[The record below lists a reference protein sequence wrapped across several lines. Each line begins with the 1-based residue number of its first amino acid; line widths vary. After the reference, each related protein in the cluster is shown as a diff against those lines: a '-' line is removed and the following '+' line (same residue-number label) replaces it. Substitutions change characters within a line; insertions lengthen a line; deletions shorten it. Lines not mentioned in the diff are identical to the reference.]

1 MVGLPVIYSER
12 RLNPTATTGL
22 TADMRTLTATTRTT
36 TVAVNSLKSALLTLA
51 GPLAALFAI
60 GAVVNF
66 TKETLAATDQIGKLN
81 EATGISVETL
91 QRWRLT
97 AKLSGTELESF
108 TKGSRTL
115 AGSILDA
122 NRGLATQ
129 VDAFTDLG
137 LSWLNLQRLSPEEQ
151 LYRVLDA
158 LSEVENR
165 SVRTA
170 LAQDLLGRA
179 GQNLLAVQGNQVGVA
194 RELGLALTT
203 VLSDE
208 QIQQAEDFNDAIT
221 VLVTNLKADFTQ
233 VLIDLL
239 PQLERMAEQLVRLL
253 ETAVR
258 IYNITQLGTSGGSG
272 TAEDPTRGGSRLE
285 RAGTPER
292 QLQEALLARTYGD
305 AVAAILIEAA
315 EGQGD
320 VVSQAMLDA
329 AESGGDIM
337 AAALEAGS
345 DSAASNISTELAN
358 RSVDIKEAISEAFSE
373 GGEYAAGLIYDAI
386 AGITV
391 LGPHIQDPNLA
402 GTFTESQLAQIAS
415 NRAVSGSNL
424 GTGGTFDL
432 LRRYITGDL
441 TGDEGFAIFQNRL
454 RPARV
459 TSRPGGSGSGD
470 SGPDLARINQQ
481 AGVDIIRFLNGQA
494 FEEALANNN
503 FALATEIANDITG
516 GENFLTLVDSSLTQ
530 NQRTLE
536 ILQNTAAGNDLLN
549 RVAEASEDIAEQ
561 READAFN
568 LTSAQFVRAFQR
580 EISEGNIG
588 TPDGPEVGTAF
599 GLINQYREFLT
610 TEAREDPDLLGDAYL
625 LRLIEIGDILSRLT
639 GVAQGELDKLL
650 QSGIDEQQS
659 LRDLLDKQAAAHLQE
674 LKRQTALEEQIRDN
688 TESNI
693 ARSIRLIQEAAAG
706 TNLEGDVTAAI
717 ESAEQNTTAR
727 VLSLFAAFTG
737 GQDLSGFDTGGANIP
752 ANIQGPARQQ
762 ALFNAAFSE
771 IFSDALTEPLG
782 LLGAVA
788 FNLAGGRFIEA
799 SEEARPDVAPE
810 IVFETI
816 PINITVRVPPVP
828 LGDQIEFVED
838 VVRQAQFTRSVRV

>member
-1 MVGLPVIYSER
+1 MGDGEDALEDFELAIIDAEAATRRFIRRVDFSNPDFGHLLVSYGGANGVSAEARGLS
-12 RLNPTATTGL
+12 TAGDPY
-22 TADMRTLTATTRTT
+22 TALA
-36 TVAVNSLKSALLTLA
+36 ALASVPGFT
-51 GPLAALFAI
+51 PLAAAP
-60 GAVVNF
+60 
-66 TKETLAATDQIGKLN
+66 
-81 EATGISVETL
+81 S
-91 QRWRLT
+91 
-97 AKLSGTELESF
+97 
-108 TKGSRTL
+108 
-115 AGSILDA
+115 
-122 NRGLATQ
+122 
-129 VDAFTDLG
+129 
-137 LSWLNLQRLSPEEQ
+137 
-151 LYRVLDA
+151 
-158 LSEVENR
+158 
-165 SVRTA
+165 
-170 LAQDLLGRA
+170 AQD
-179 GQNLLAVQGNQVGVA
+179 
-194 RELGLALTT
+194 
-203 VLSDE
+203 
-208 QIQQAEDFNDAIT
+208 
-221 VLVTNLKADFTQ
+221 
-233 VLIDLL
+233 
-239 PQLERMAEQLVRLL
+239 
-253 ETAVR
+253 
-258 IYNITQLGTSGGSG
+258 
-272 TAEDPTRGGSRLE
+272 
-285 RAGTPER
+285 
-292 QLQEALLARTYGD
+292 
-305 AVAAILIEAA
+305 
-315 EGQGD
+315 
-320 VVSQAMLDA
+320 
-329 AESGGDIM
+329 
-337 AAALEAGS
+337 
-345 DSAASNISTELAN
+345 
-358 RSVDIKEAISEAFSE
+358 EAFR
-373 GGEYAAGLIYDAI
+373 AAF
-386 AGITV
+386 
-391 LGPHIQDPNLA
+391 PHLFP
-402 GTFTESQLAQIAS
+402 EPS
-415 NRAVSGSNL
+415 
-424 GTGGTFDL
+424 TGGL
-432 LRRYITGDL
+432 G
-441 TGDEGFAIFQNRL
+441 
-454 RPARV
+454 
-459 TSRPGGSGSGD
+459 GSGD
-470 SGPDLARINQQ
+470 SGPDLAGIDQQ
-481 AGVDIIRFLNGQA
+481 AGVDIVRFLNGQA

-659 LRDLLDKQAAAHLQE
+659 LRDLLEKQAAAHLQE

-693 ARSIRLIQEAAAG
+693 ARSVRLIQQAAAG
-706 TNLEGDVTAAI
+706 TNLEGDVTAAL
-717 ESAEQNTTAR
+717 ESVEQNTTAR